1 MIFASRI
8 SLPIDNTNKKYL
20 SVFIQTTEENL
31 VKVHFYHLIFLGLSA
46 TGKAQC
52 DALENQLKKDE
63 IFELVKK
70 NLAG

>member
-1 MIFASRI
+1 M
-8 SLPIDNTNKKYL
+8 
-20 SVFIQTTEENL
+20 FIQTTEENL

-52 DALENQLKKDE
+52 DALVDQLEKDE
-63 IFELVKK
+63 IYELVKK